1 VQRLIGIGVSPG
13 VAVGR
18 AVLLMQNPLIIRFS
32 IPADQ
37 VVRELGRLEAARQQS
52 RAQLEEIKAR
62 LGHIS
67 TGDLGPLFDA
77 QLLMLQDPML
87 LQRAVTMI
95 REQHVN
101 AEWAIQQAFRDLSEI
116 FNEIEDQYLRERRGD
131 VADVV
136 GRLRLN
142 LSRARPGGRDLFR
155 DVDAGSVLVA
165 DELTPSVAAQVDWRK
180 IRAFASDVGSRTYHT
195 AILARSLQVPAVVGL
210 GSASAGIPPGA
221 TVIIDGTA
229 GEVIVDPSEAMI
241 AEVQRQTERWP
252 SERLGGAGHD
262 APAATADGVR
272 LSLQANI
279 ELPDDIAPARE
290 YGAEGVGLCRSEF
303 LFATAPADG
312 LTEEAQYRAYRS
324 ILEQMAPAPVTIRT
338 FDIDEEQLESWRQG
352 TPGGDPRAG
361 LRSRGPL
368 GLRAIRLSL
377 ARRDLFRTQLRALL
391 RAAPYGRLRII
402 FPFVAGVEELRE
414 ARGVVREVA
423 AGLAA
428 EGMAPPEVP
437 IGVMIEIPSAA
448 ITADLLAR
456 EADFFSIGTNDL
468 IQYSLAVDRTDARVS
483 GLYEPLHPALLR
495 TIRHVVRSAAEQRIP
510 VSLCGEMA
518 SDPVL
523 LPLLVGLGLT
533 EFSMGPV
540 AIPIAKRVLRDLRA
554 RDLKRIAKRA
564 LRLPTV
570 AEVESYVVGA
580 LSAAARRTGQPV
592 ADRTRPSR
600 Q

>member
-1 VQRLIGIGVSPG
+1 MQRLIGIGVSPG

-37 VVRELGRLEAARQQS
+37 VARELGRLEAARQQS

-67 TGDLGPLFDA
+67 SGDLGPLFDA

-87 LQRAVTMI
+87 LQRAATMI

-101 AEWAIQQAFRDLSEI
+101 AEWAIQQAFKDLSEI
-116 FNEIEDQYLRERRGD
+116 FDEVEDQYLRERKGD

-210 GSASAGIPPGA
+210 GSASAGISPGA

-241 AEVQRQTERWP
+241 EEAQRQTERWP

-279 ELPDDIAPARE
+279 ELPDDIASARE

-312 LTEEAQYRAYRS
+312 LIEEAQYRAYRS

-580 LSAAARRTGQPV
+580 LSAAAHRTGQLV
-592 ADRTRPSR
+592 ADRARPSR

>member
-1 VQRLIGIGVSPG
+1 MQRLIGIGVSPG